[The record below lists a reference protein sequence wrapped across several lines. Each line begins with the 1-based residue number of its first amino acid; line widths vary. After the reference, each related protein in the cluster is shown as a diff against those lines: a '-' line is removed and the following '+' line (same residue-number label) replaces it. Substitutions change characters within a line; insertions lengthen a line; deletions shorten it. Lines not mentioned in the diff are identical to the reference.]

1 MPAYQELLKHFDEFP
16 EKLKAAKNAK
26 KLTNA
31 ELAELSGVPA
41 PTVNK
46 QLAGALQDPKLYNT
60 VAMCKVTG
68 LSLDRAFGLL
78 PEEGTPE
85 ALLEKVHEMELD
97 EAHKDA
103 EIIRLRTVEK
113 FQLEQLR
120 TRKVSML
127 IMLCLC
133 AILTIALVAYIIIDS
148 GIPNAGLIRFGDP
161 TAAAWIFI
169 GLVIVAAA
177 VIVWGITKYARSK

>member
-1 MPAYQELLKHFDEFP
+1 MPAYQDLLKLFDAFP
-16 EKLKAAKNAK
+16 EKLKDAKNAT

-68 LSLDRAFGLL
+68 LSLDRAFELDL
-78 PEEGTPE
+78 PQDAPE
-85 ALLEKVHEMELD
+85 ALREKVHEMELG

-103 EIIRLRTVEK
+103 EITRLQTVVTY
-113 FQLEQLR
+113 QAEQLR
-120 TRKVSML
+120 TRKTSML
-127 IMLCLC
+127 ILLCLC
-133 AILTIALVAYIIIDS
+133 AILTVALVAYILIDS
-148 GIPNAGLIRFGDP
+148 GIPDAGLIRFGNP
-161 TAAAWIFI
+161 TAAAWIFFGI
-169 GLVIVAAA
+169 IATAA
-177 VIVWGITKYARSK
+177 VAIVWGIVRYARSK

>member
-1 MPAYQELLKHFDEFP
+1 MPAYQDLLKLFDAFP
-16 EKLKAAKNAK
+16 EKLKDAKIAK
-26 KLTNA
+26 RLTNA

-68 LSLDRAFGLL
+68 LSLDRAFELDL
-78 PEEGTPE
+78 PQDTPE
-85 ALLEKVHEMELD
+85 ALREKVHEMELE

-103 EIIRLRTVEK
+103 EVARLQTVVK
-113 FQLEQLR
+113 YQAEQLR
-120 TRKVSML
+120 TRKTSML

-133 AILTIALVAYIIIDS
+133 AILTVALVCYILIDS

-177 VIVWGITKYARSK
+177 AIIWGIVRYARSK